1 VTSEALVRPLGRSA
15 GEELLPEVV
24 RTLVNGAVHSSEPLL
39 VVRSGRGPLSLEQAA
54 VAWAN
59 RAAGEM
65 LHCDSTS
72 LVGRPLHRL
81 LAPVAPGRFRPEVLR
96 RERAA
101 SAQVTVQAADGTR
114 ADVVLRAVP
123 SPATGLWV
131 LSLKPV
137 DTAVERAAQ
146 EAVAA
151 HEQRFAAL
159 FERSPVATVLS
170 DAGMRLGHVNDAFC
184 ALLGATADA
193 LLGTGWLERVHEDDL
208 AGVVECV
215 QLVLGGADA
224 ELPARILRP
233 DGEQRWVHLR
243 LAPASSPGQ
252 GALFVGTVE
261 DVTER
266 RAFEQRL
273 SHQARHDA
281 LTGLPNRN
289 HLIEVMTERLGRRSG
304 RTSPMT
310 CMFIDLDNFKL
321 VNDSLGHDAGDRL
334 LVTVAHR
341 LTAAVGERDVVAR
354 WGGDEFVVLCDGLP
368 DDSAALAMAE
378 ELVQQLQA
386 GLNLD
391 GVVFRVTGSVGVARV
406 MPEHSTPEQV
416 LQDCDIAMYRAKG
429 SGRNRVALCDA
440 AARSEAREALTLVT
454 DLRQA
459 LADEA
464 LSVVYQPVVSIAD
477 PDELSAVEALV
488 RWHHPERGWVEPEQM
503 VRAAEENGL
512 IDVLGV
518 HVLREACRQMASWAA
533 RLGERAPGKV
543 NVNLSAIQLM
553 DPRVVDVVRSVL
565 AETGL
570 APSLLCLEITES
582 ALMAEPGACRER
594 LLRLK
599 EIGVRIAVDDFGT
612 GYSSLAYLRQL
623 PVDFLKVDRS
633 FVQELR
639 EGHPEVTTAVV
650 GLAHSLGLEAIAE
663 GVEHADQAA
672 QLQALGCRMGQGWL
686 YARPMTSDQLVA
698 WRSGADPAP
707 APAPAPAPDPA
718 PDPQNTEDVVHP

>member
-1 VTSEALVRPLGRSA
+1 MTSQVLAFPAGRHT
-15 GEELLPEVV
+15 GEEVLPEVV
-24 RTLVNGAVHSSEPLL
+24 RSLVHGAVHAAEPFL
-39 VVRSGRGPLSLEQAA
+39 VVCADGARLALETAT
-54 VAWAN
+54 VVWAN
-59 RAAGEM
+59 RAAGEL
-65 LHCDSTS
+65 LHLEGAQ
-72 LVGRPLHRL
+72 LVGRRVQRL

-101 SAQVTVQAADGTR
+101 TAPVTVQAADGSR
-114 ADVVLRAVP
+114 VDVVVRAVP
-123 SPATGLWV
+123 APATGLWV
-131 LSLKPV
+131 LSLRAV
-137 DTAVERAAQ
+137 ETAAERAAQ
-146 EAVAA
+146 EALAA
-151 HEQRFAAL
+151 HERRFAAL

-184 ALLGATADA
+184 TLMGSTADA

-208 AGVVECV
+208 SGVVECV
-215 QLVLGGADA
+215 QIVLSGSDA
-224 ELPARILRP
+224 ELPARIVRA

-243 LAPASSPGQ
+243 LAPASNPGQ
-252 GALFVGTVE
+252 GAGFVGTVE

-266 RAFEQRL
+266 RAFEHRL

-289 HLIEVMTERLGRRSG
+289 HLIEVMTERLSRRSG

-334 LVTVAHR
+334 LVTVARR
-341 LTAAVGERDVVAR
+341 LTASVGERDVVAR

-368 DDSAALAMAE
+368 DDRAALAMAE

-386 GLNLD
+386 GLSLD

-406 MPEHSTPEQV
+406 LPEHSTPEQV
-416 LQDCDIAMYRAKG
+416 LQDCDIAMYRAKA

-459 LADEA
+459 LAEEA
-464 LSVVYQPVVSIAD
+464 LSVVYQPVVSISD

-518 HVLREACRQMASWAA
+518 HVLREACRQMASWVEL
-533 RLGERAPGKV
+533 LGDRAPGKV

-582 ALMAEPGACRER
+582 ALMAEPTACRER

-663 GVEHADQAA
+663 GVEHPDQAA
-672 QLQALGCRMGQGWL
+672 LLQALGCRMGQGWL
-686 YARPMTSDQLVA
+686 YARPMTSEQLVV
-698 WRSGADPAP
+698 WRAGDGVPGRAEQA
-707 APAPAPAPDPA
+707 
-718 PDPQNTEDVVHP
+718 